1 MKGTVKFFDVTKGWG
16 FITGDDKKDHFVHY
30 SSIVMEMD
38 GKKQLSKRDIVEF
51 EIGNDTKGRE
61 QAVNVTP
68 ILTRKMVEDALQK
81 ENLQLK
87 TTKDA
92 KGNKAY
98 MVVDAN
104 NDICAGEQGMSLE
117 EILDW
122 LNDSKDLLEDS
133 IKYPCN

>member
-1 MKGTVKFFDVTKGWG
+1 M
-16 FITGDDKKDHFVHY
+16 
-30 SSIVMEMD
+30 

-51 EIGNDTKGRE
+51 EVGNDTKGRE